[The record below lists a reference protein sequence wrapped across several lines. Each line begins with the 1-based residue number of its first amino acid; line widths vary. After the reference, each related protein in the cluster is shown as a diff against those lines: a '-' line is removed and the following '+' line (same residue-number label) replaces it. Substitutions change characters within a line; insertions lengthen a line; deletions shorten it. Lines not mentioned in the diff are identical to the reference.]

1 MNYHNITKD
10 DMNNGAGLRVV
21 LWLAGCDHHCP
32 GCQNPLTWNPNDGL
46 PVGNAVY
53 EELDRELSKDYI
65 EGITLSGGD
74 PLHPANRDGVFYLLA
89 HVKKQFPDKNVWL
102 YTGYT
107 WEKIAANPSMR
118 VVMGFVDVLVDGP
131 FVEALK
137 DVNYPWA
144 GSTNQ
149 RVIDV
154 QKSLRE
160 GKVILYDGDK
170 EGRYTGTVRRR
181 EDQECC

>member
-10 DMNNGAGLRVV
+10 DMNNGEGLRVV

-32 GCQNPLTWNPNDGL
+32 GCQNPVTWNPKDGL

-65 EGITLSGGD
+65 EGLTLSGGD
-74 PLHPANRDGVFYLLA
+74 PLYPGNRHDLLTLLR
-89 HVKKQFPDKNVWL
+89 HVRRLHPDKNVWL

-107 WEKIAANPSMR
+107 WEEITRFSDTAIILPYID
-118 VVMGFVDVLVDGP
+118 VVVDGP
-131 FVEALK
+131 FVDALK

-154 QKSLRE
+154 RKTLEQGR
-160 GKVILYDGDK
+160 VILYGNH
-170 EGRYTGTVRRR
+170 
-181 EDQECC
+181 